1 MYKTARD
8 SVSESKPSQVTDVYW
23 LTAERRRGGY
33 PKATARS
40 GKWLVFVR
48 NDEVDEVWALISEA
62 VREGKLGNQAKV
74 STAKPNPLSRDP
86 TRHVLC
92 IYTYD
97 YANKKDVI
105 RVRRELRR
113 LGITEEIPY
122 KADEDTVAGKYRKLG
137 HMRISKY
144 FE

>member
-1 MYKTARD
+1 MYTTVRD
-8 SVSESKPSQVTDVYW
+8 SVSEFKPSQVTDVYW
-23 LTAERRRGGY
+23 LTAERRKGKY

-40 GKWLVFVR
+40 GKWLIFVR
-48 NDEVDEVWALISEA
+48 NDEVDEVWAMISEA
-62 VREGKLGNQAKV
+62 VREGKLGNRAKV

-86 TRHVLC
+86 ARHVLC

-113 LGITEEIPY
+113 LGITEKIPY
-122 KADEDTVAGKYRKLG
+122 KADEDAVAGKYRKLG